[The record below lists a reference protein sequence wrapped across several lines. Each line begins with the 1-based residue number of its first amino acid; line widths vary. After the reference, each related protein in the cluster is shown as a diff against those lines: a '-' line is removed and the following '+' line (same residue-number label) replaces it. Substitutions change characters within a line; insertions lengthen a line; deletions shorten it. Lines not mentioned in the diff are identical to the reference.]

1 MKLNL
6 KVSKA
11 VMYEIVIQMFQNTLV
26 SNNVDFLK

>member
-6 KVSKA
+6 EVSKA
-11 VMYEIVIQMFQNTLV
+11 VIYEIVIQMFQNTLV